1 MYLSKTIKILNL
13 ICVCIFVG
21 GLAFLS
27 NDKKALANEFKIGE
41 VFEGKVI
48 LKNSSLKSV
57 VFLPPGIYRVVA
69 YIEHRN
75 NNNNAL
81 AWLGLAKLNK
91 NIVETAI
98 LVNYSI
104 DLVQYGWLE
113 SKLCDRKNLH
123 FIDTK
128 ANYNHEQDCYGLNHY
143 RPTYLGSKN
152 RFRRSFGE
160 YLKKEGISQP
170 QKFLTPFFRFADSS
184 SLIEINYFF
193 NPEAYGFGK
202 QERTTWKSSSWHPSV
217 INLYPSK
224 LAFKESV
231 LDWTKA
237 YYPQIKKA
245 AFNKIDPKF
254 NMADVNFKKI
264 DDSNTVAIKDDEAVC
279 DSAVNRVEL
288 QWSIKNTKDVQ
299 IAKKL
304 GYSVLD
310 CIRIITTSK

>member
-48 LKNSSLKSV
+48 LKNSPLKSV
-57 VFLPPGIYRVVA
+57 VFLPPGNYRVVS
-69 YIEHRN
+69 YDEHRN
-75 NNNNAL
+75 NNNDL
-81 AWLGLAKLNK
+81 ARLGLAKINR
-91 NIVETAI
+91 NIVENGI

-104 DLVQYGWLE
+104 DLVQNGWQE

-152 RFRRSFGE
+152 RFRRSLGE
-160 YLKKEGISQP
+160 YLEKEGISQP

-184 SLIEINYFF
+184 SMIEIWYVF
-193 NPEAYGFGK
+193 NPEAYGFGQ
-202 QERTTWKSSSWHPSV
+202 QERTSWNASSWHPSA

>member
-1 MYLSKTIKILNL
+1 MIKNLNL
-13 ICVCIFVG
+13 IFACIFFG

-27 NDKKALANEFKIGE
+27 NDKKSLANEFKIGE
-41 VFEGKVI
+41 IFEGKVI
-48 LKNSSLKSV
+48 IKNSPLKSV

-69 YIEHRN
+69 YIEYRN
-75 NNNNAL
+75 NNNNSL
-81 AWLGLAKLNK
+81 AYLGLAKMNK

-104 DLVQYGWLE
+104 DFEQYGWKI
-113 SKLCDRKNLH
+113 SNLCDRKNLH

-152 RFRRSFGE
+152 RFKRSLGE
-160 YLKKEGISQP
+160 YLEKEGISQP
-170 QKFLTPFFRFADSS
+170 QKFLSPFFRFADSS
-184 SLIEINYFF
+184 SLIEIRYFF
-193 NPEAYGFGK
+193 NPEAYGFEK

-231 LDWTKA
+231 LDWTKTF
-237 YYPQIKKA
+237 YPQIKKA
-245 AFNKIDPKF
+245 AFNKIDHKF
-254 NMADVNFKKI
+254 KMADVNFKKF
-264 DDSNTVAIKDDEAVC
+264 DDSNTVDIKDDIEVC
-279 DSAVNRVEL
+279 DSAVNRAEL
-288 QWSIKNTKDVQ
+288 QWSTENTKDVA

-304 GYSVLD
+304 GYSVID
-310 CIRIITTSK
+310 CISIITKNK